1 MKMFRPYFSKGNQ
14 FWAGNEIIY
23 HDGLYKSWIA
33 VTGQANFQ
41 MDRTALTVGGFTQ
54 PSVARTLIE
63 QQSSADRGFCQR
75 FLWIFPKPVFGKFKS
90 LEPVKPE
97 FNESIGMFLWLHM
110 LSLLSPFQIQWV
122 NSCLKC
128 KQHQD
133 VQKQTNV
140 LIFTK
145 RLTQCHLFA
154 SCTSCLFFT
163 NYYSLYS
170 YKC

>member
-1 MKMFRPYFSKGNQ
+1 MKIFRPYFSKGNQ
-14 FWAGNEIIY
+14 FWAGNEMMDYTNLELQLLARQIFR
-23 HDGLYKSWIA
+23 WIE
-33 VTGQANFQ
+33 QLC
-41 MDRTALTVGGFTQ
+41 RVGGFTQ

-63 QQSSADRGFCQR
+63 QQSSAERGFCQR

-97 FNESIGMFLWLHM
+97 FNESIGMFLWLHVITTVTLPDTM
-110 LSLLSPFQIQWV
+110 S

-133 VQKQTNV
+133 VQKQTNI

-145 RLTQCHLFA
+145 RLTQCRLFA
-154 SCTSCLFFT
+154 SYISCLFFT
-163 NYYSLYS
+163 KSLFVFA
-170 YKC
+170 C